1 MGEKG
6 PGGLIND
13 REDRMRTVWNRLR
26 LTAATAAIAGL
37 LLAGCGGEAS
47 EAEEIASEF
56 CDLIAVFEGLDE
68 DDFDAM
74 MEVME
79 ELEGREDEFLALENR
94 MIDSDLSDDE
104 IEAAVRAECPDALD
118 AFDGF

>member
-1 MGEKG
+1 
-6 PGGLIND
+6 
-13 REDRMRTVWNRLR
+13 MRTVWNRLR

>member
-1 MGEKG
+1 
-6 PGGLIND
+6 
-13 REDRMRTVWNRLR
+13 MRTVWYRMR
-26 LTAATAAIAGL
+26 RTVAMATAAGL

-68 DDFDAM
+68 DDFDAL

-79 ELEGREDEFLALENR
+79 ELEGREQEFLDLEDR
-94 MIDSDLSDDE
+94 MIASDLSDDE
-104 IEAAVRAECPDALD
+104 LEAAVRAECPDAFD